1 MTTHGHVTKTHPDS
15 NGGSKLAPRTPE
27 PSPQADGTSEPLHQR
42 DKSATQSRL
51 DRPDTSAEAG
61 DKHIG
66 ATEDQVSDTSAPA
79 GEAYSDEPRQG

>member
-1 MTTHGHVTKTHPDS
+1 MATNVTKTHPAPKTNS
-15 NGGSKLAPRTPE
+15 NPAPRTPE
-27 PSPQADGTSEPLHQR
+27 PSPQADGTPEPLQQR
-42 DKSATQSRL
+42 DNSATQSQI

-66 ATEDQVSDTSAPA
+66 ATEDQVSDTNAPA

>member
-1 MTTHGHVTKTHPDS
+1 MTTHGDITKAHPTPKS
-15 NGGSKLAPRTPE
+15 TSKPAPRPPE

-42 DKSATQSRL
+42 DKSATSRI

-61 DKHIG
+61 DNHIG

>member
-1 MTTHGHVTKTHPDS
+1 MTTQGHATKTPDS
-15 NGGSKLAPRTPE
+15 NDGRKPASRAPE

-42 DKSATQSRL
+42 DKSATRSRI
-51 DRPDTSAEAG
+51 DHPDTSAEAG

>member
-1 MTTHGHVTKTHPDS
+1 MTSHGHAQTHPAPTD
-15 NGGSKLAPRTPE
+15 GSTPAPRTPG
-27 PSPQADGTSEPLHQR
+27 PSPQADGSSEPLHQG
-42 DKSATQSRL
+42 DKSAVRSRI

-66 ATEDQVSDTSAPA
+66 ATEDQVSDTTAPA